1 MNRITVSL
9 LIFCVLQSASCEE
22 NRPLQTIGSNGESM
36 IIGVTA
42 GGKTVTVKLE
52 ENEAAQELIRRLQ
65 EDEITCTVDD
75 YGGFEKVGPLGIN
88 LPRNDA
94 RTNVRSGD
102 IVLYSGNQ
110 IVLFYG
116 NNSWSYTRLGRAED
130 ISQDEWRNFLSA
142 GAGEIE
148 ITLSL
153 ISE

>member
-42 GGKTVTVKLE
+42 GEKTVTVKLE

-75 YGGFEKVGPLGIN
+75 YGGFEKVGPLGFN
-88 LPRNDA
+88 LPRNDI

-102 IVLYSGNQ
+102 IVLYSG
-110 IVLFYG
+110 IKSFCFTETTV
-116 NNSWSYTRLGRAED
+116 GRIPA
-130 ISQDEWRNFLSA
+130 SGVPKTFLKMNGWIFCPPAQEKLKS
-142 GAGEIE
+142 
-148 ITLSL
+148 LSV
-153 ISE
+153 

>member
-1 MNRITVSL
+1 MGQLTAAI
-9 LIFCVLQSASCEE
+9 LIFCVLQGASCAEKQ
-22 NRPLQTIGSNGESM
+22 PPQTVVPAGKTMSIR
-36 IIGVTA
+36 VTA

-75 YGGFEKVGPLGIN
+75 YGGFEKVGPLGCN
-88 LPRNDA
+88 LPRNDT
-94 RTNVRSGD
+94 RINVRSGD

-130 ISQDEWRNFLSA
+130 VSQDEWMDFLSA

-148 ITLSL
+148 ITLGL

>member
-75 YGGFEKVGPLGIN
+75 
-88 LPRNDA
+88 
-94 RTNVRSGD
+94 
-102 IVLYSGNQ
+102 Q

-130 ISQDEWRNFLSA
+130 VSQDEWMDFLSA

>member
-65 EDEITCTVDD
+65 EDEIT
-75 YGGFEKVGPLGIN
+75 
-88 LPRNDA
+88 
-94 RTNVRSGD
+94 
-102 IVLYSGNQ
+102 
-110 IVLFYG
+110 
-116 NNSWSYTRLGRAED
+116 W
-130 ISQDEWRNFLSA
+130 
-142 GAGEIE
+142 
-148 ITLSL
+148 
-153 ISE
+153 

>member
-65 EDEITCTVDD
+65 EDEITCTIDD
-75 YGGFEKVGPLGIN
+75 YGGFEKRAI
-88 LPRNDA
+88 DC
-94 RTNVRSGD
+94 SGRCR
-102 IVLYSGNQ
+102 
-110 IVLFYG
+110 
-116 NNSWSYTRLGRAED
+116 WGR
-130 ISQDEWRNFLSA
+130 
-142 GAGEIE
+142 
-148 ITLSL
+148 
-153 ISE
+153 